1 MVSNLPVSI
10 EVEGELISPLREVH
24 ELLNGRHPLEL
35 FGLPYVNPN
44 LELESTLVAVY
55 LFKVTHVLDADLF
68 PHGEL
73 RIGIKTRLTY
83 FHDGISRLLRLI

>member
-1 MVSNLPVSI
+1 MVSNLLVSI
-10 EVEGELISPLREVH
+10 EGELISPLREVH
-24 ELLNGRHPLEL
+24 ELLNGRVPLEL

-44 LELESTLVAVY
+44 HELDSTLVSVY

-68 PHGEL
+68 PHEEL
-73 RIGIKTRLTY
+73 RIGMNGTRLTY